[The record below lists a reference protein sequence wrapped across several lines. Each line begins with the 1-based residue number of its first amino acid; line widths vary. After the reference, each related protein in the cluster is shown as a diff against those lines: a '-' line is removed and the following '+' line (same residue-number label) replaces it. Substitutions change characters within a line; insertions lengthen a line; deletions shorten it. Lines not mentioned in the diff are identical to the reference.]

1 MKATLMAK
9 LSQRSSSSSMEE
21 KTKQDIFDSIRVYQ
35 KQFDDIEESLE
46 NFRVKIYYK
55 EKEASIERE
64 R

>member
-1 MKATLMAK
+1 M
-9 LSQRSSSSSMEE
+9 RIHE
-21 KTKQDIFDSIRVYQ
+21 KTKQDVFDSIRVYK

>member
-1 MKATLMAK
+1 MCAQKALEVSK
-9 LSQRSSSSSMEE
+9 SLFMEE
-21 KTKQDIFDSIRVYQ
+21 KTKQDVFDSIRVYQ